1 MQIVLILLAVIA
13 ILLFWL
19 IKSLPVNQKQVLLNK
34 TKKTKKKK
42 PFSIKKIPKTDE
54 ELFIA
59 KEETISNTER
69 KKRKLQNQQQNDFN
83 LPEEKIVGIVKPQGY
98 WTNKIFGERFGTILA
113 MSKQNKS
120 GFWTT
125 LVELN
130 RSNSTRSNSNRNKTR

>member
-1 MQIVLILLAVIA
+1 MQIVLFLLVIIA

-19 IKSLPVNQKQVLLNK
+19 IKPPVNQKQVLLNK
-34 TKKTKKKK
+34 TKKTKTKK
-42 PFSIKKIPKTDE
+42 PFSTKKIPKTDE

-69 KKRKLQNQQQNDFN
+69 KRRKLQNQQENQFD
-83 LPEEKIVGIVKPQGY
+83 LPEEKIVGIAKPQGY

-125 LVELN
+125 LVEFN
-130 RSNSTRSNSNRNKTR
+130 RSNSTRSNSNRNKAR

>member
-1 MQIVLILLAVIA
+1 MQIVLFLLVIIA

-19 IKSLPVNQKQVLLNK
+19 IKPSVNQKQVLLNK
-34 TKKTKKKK
+34 TKKTKTKK
-42 PFSIKKIPKTDE
+42 PFSTKKIPKTDE

-69 KKRKLQNQQQNDFN
+69 KRRKLQNQQENQFD
-83 LPEEKIVGIVKPQGY
+83 LHEEKIVGIAKPQGY

-130 RSNSTRSNSNRNKTR
+130 RSNSTRSNSNRNKAR

>member
-1 MQIVLILLAVIA
+1 MQIVLFLLVIIA

-19 IKSLPVNQKQVLLNK
+19 ITSSSVNQKQVLLNK
-34 TKKTKKKK
+34 TKKTKTKK
-42 PFSIKKIPKTDE
+42 PFSTKKIPKTDE

-69 KKRKLQNQQQNDFN
+69 KRRKLQNQQENQFD
-83 LPEEKIVGIVKPQGY
+83 LPEEKIVGIAKPQGY

-130 RSNSTRSNSNRNKTR
+130 RSNSTRSNSNRNKAR

>member
-1 MQIVLILLAVIA
+1 MQIVLFLLVIIA

-19 IKSLPVNQKQVLLNK
+19 IKPPVNQKQVLLNK
-34 TKKTKKKK
+34 TKKTKTKK
-42 PFSIKKIPKTDE
+42 PFSTKKIPKTDE

-69 KKRKLQNQQQNDFN
+69 KRRKLQNQQENQFD
-83 LPEEKIVGIVKPQGY
+83 LPEEKIVGIAKPQGY

-130 RSNSTRSNSNRNKTR
+130 RSNSTRSNSNRNKAR